1 MAPEGGQEIWTSAAG
16 QRDKQS
22 YYETS
27 AYIEAPVSDR
37 WSVVVTPWVEQN
49 YDTVDGWRGEAVVG
63 VKRAWTNE
71 HGGALALQAGA
82 FWDSH
87 PADGCSEGGGE
98 ARVLVGRNFGDHTFV
113 NAEAAGRRLRGGCS
127 GERLDL
133 TLGYH
138 AGERW
143 LGMAQVFVDAP
154 SRGEDSAK
162 AQLSLV
168 RFGDSGRAIQLGVRA
183 RLDGDDAEPALVLA
197 LWGRPGED

>member
-1 MAPEGGQEIWTSAAG
+1 
-16 QRDKQS
+16 
-22 YYETS
+22 
-27 AYIEAPVSDR
+27 
-37 WSVVVTPWVEQN
+37 VEQN

-63 VKRAWTNE
+63 VKRGWTNE

-87 PADGCSEGGGE
+87 PADGCSEGGAE
-98 ARVLVGRNFGDHTFV
+98 ARVLVGRRLGDHGFV
-113 NAEAAGRRLRGGCS
+113 NAEAAERRLRGGCS

-143 LGMAQVFVDAP
+143 LGLAQLFVDAP
-154 SRGEDSAK
+154 SRGDDSVK
-162 AQLSLV
+162 AQLTLV
-168 RFGDSGRAIQLGVRA
+168 RFGDSGRAIQFGVRA
-183 RLDGDDAEPALVLA
+183 RLDGDDAEPALVLG

>member
-1 MAPEGGQEIWTSAAG
+1 M
-16 QRDKQS
+16 
-22 YYETS
+22 
-27 AYIEAPVSDR
+27 SDR
-37 WSVVVTPWVEQN
+37 WSVVVSPWVEQN
-49 YDTVDGWRGEAVVG
+49 YDTAEGWRGEAVAG

-87 PADGCSEGGGE
+87 PAEGCSEGGGE
-98 ARVLVGRNFGDHTFV
+98 LRVLVGRNLGDHVFV
-113 NAEAAGRRLRGGCS
+113 NAEAAERRLRGGCA

-133 TLGYH
+133 TIGYH
-138 AGERW
+138 VNDHW

-154 SRGEDSAK
+154 SRGDDSVK

-168 RFGDSGRAIQLGVRA
+168 RFGERQRGLQLGVRA

-197 LWGRPGED
+197 FWGRPGEE